1 MFSGTRMET
10 LASPLVL
17 AWNGNVCTVL
27 SSWISP
33 FWLAGRWLAFTTT
46 VSPALTVVA
55 DSESA
60 GRANA
65 TRSTP
70 RMRSTTRTPA
80 AIAANSPLRDFFL
93 ATAWAGAGYG
103 TATVALG
110 FTASTRAGTGIAA
123 AATAAGAASGTVE
136 ATAGVITNV
145 RATPGSVFPASP
157 AARAATNAVQPS
169 PRAAGSL
176 ARPRM
181 TTASTCGLS
190 ELLRALGSGG

>member
-46 VSPALTVVA
+46 VSPALTVDA
-55 DSESA
+55 DSESV
-60 GRANA
+60 GRAKA

-93 ATAWAGAGYG
+93 ATVWAEAGYG

-110 FTASTRAGTGIAA
+110 FTAPTRAGAGIAA
-123 AATAAGAASGTVE
+123 AATAAGAASGTAE

-145 RATPGSVFPASP
+145 RATVRAVFPA
-157 AARAATNAVQPS
+157 RCAATA
-169 PRAAGSL
+169 
-176 ARPRM
+176 
-181 TTASTCGLS
+181 TTKTWQLS
-190 ELLRALGSGG
+190 HPATR